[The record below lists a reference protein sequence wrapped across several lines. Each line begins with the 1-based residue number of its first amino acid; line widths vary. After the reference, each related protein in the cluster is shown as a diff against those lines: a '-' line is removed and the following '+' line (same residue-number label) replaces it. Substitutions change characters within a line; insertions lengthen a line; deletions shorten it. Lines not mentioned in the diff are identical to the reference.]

1 MIYRHGGAG
10 AAKYSEH
17 NIIDC
22 IENTSEWKRYVA
34 DGAKNADLLGQALCK
49 AFEDLDAKLRQHQDD
64 GGQTDTSGCTANTV
78 MITPTHIVCANAGD
92 SRCVLSTLSGV
103 KAMSVDHKPTDEL
116 EKKRIQAAGGT
127 VHMKRVDGDLAV
139 SRTFGD
145 FAYKNRTDLP
155 AAQQKVSPVPD
166 IVIHQRTNDDEF
178 ILLACDGVWDVLSN
192 EDAVAYAR
200 SIFAAG
206 ESNIVL
212 VAEEIVDH
220 ALDKG
225 SRDNIS
231 AVIATLP
238 GLRTGSGGGVLEMR
252 AKRDAAKK
260 KPNTMDQSI
269 DHSG

>member
-1 MIYRHGGAG
+1 M
-10 AAKYSEH
+10 
-17 NIIDC
+17 
-22 IENTSEWKRYVA
+22 
-34 DGAKNADLLGQALCK
+34 
-49 AFEDLDAKLRQHQDD
+49 DAKLRKHQDD
-64 GGQTDTSGCTANTV
+64 GGQMDTSGCTANTV

-92 SRCVLSTLSGV
+92 SRCVLSTKTEV
-103 KAMSVDHKPTDEL
+103 KGMSVDHKPTDEV

-127 VHMKRVDGDLAV
+127 VHMRRVDGDLAV

-155 AAQQKVSPVPD
+155 ASQQKVSPIPD
-166 IVIHQRTNDDEF
+166 IVVHQRSSDDEF
-178 ILLACDGVWDVLSN
+178 VLLACDGVWDVLSN
-192 EDAVAYAR
+192 EEAVAYTK
-200 SIFAAG
+200 SIFASG
-206 ESNIVL
+206 ESDIVL

-252 AKRDAAKK
+252 AKREAAKK
-260 KPNTMDQSI
+260 KPNTMDHG